1 MLQMIFTNKTLNIVK
16 RSVLSKMINRMRAVP
31 TTIPT
36 GFFMEFGKAI
46 RTFTW
51 KDKGKEAQSASEKVP
66 AFQPPVAMEV
76 CSGWIKNLTMKGNIL
91 EEK

>member
-1 MLQMIFTNKTLNIVK
+1 
-16 RSVLSKMINRMRAVP
+16 
-31 TTIPT
+31 
-36 GFFMEFGKAI
+36 MEFGKAI
-46 RTFTW
+46 RTFTL

-66 AFQPPVAMEV
+66 AFQPPGAIKV

>member
-1 MLQMIFTNKTLNIVK
+1 
-16 RSVLSKMINRMRAVP
+16 MINRMRAVP